1 MRLLLQRVVR
11 DLGEA
16 VYQLNLC
23 LVPLLSSYCGSMEG
37 DYRLQVLDL
46 SELFLVKVSG
56 ADGSLGVAHVGERSV
71 FSFLVDVVHRL
82 GVLLLV
88 VDEGAAV
95 RPGPAALVALIR
107 VFPGV
112 TTSVVDQIIRSLEL
126 LPTEVA
132 GVTKLSLVDQLVLL

>member
-71 FSFLVDVVHRL
+71 FSFLKSFSISL
-82 GVLLLV
+82 SQQ
-88 VDEGAAV
+88 GAPLPLTWWTLCTGSACFF
-95 RPGPAALVALIR
+95 LWWMK
-107 VFPGV
+107 
-112 TTSVVDQIIRSLEL
+112 EL
-126 LPTEVA
+126 LSGPV
-132 GVTKLSLVDQLVLL
+132 QLVICIRFSV

>member
-46 SELFLVKVSG
+46 SELFLVKMSG

-71 FSFLVDVVHRL
+71 FSFLNSFSISLTTRSAPSSHLVDVVHRL

-95 RPGPAALVALIR
+95 RPGPA
-107 VFPGV
+107 G
-112 TTSVVDQIIRSLEL
+112 DMY
-126 LPTEVA
+126 
-132 GVTKLSLVDQLVLL
+132 